1 MSQKQSIRTDKMVK
15 VDPRIRR
22 TRQMLQQA
30 MRDLLKEKDFL
41 DINVLDIAEHAGLN
55 RATFYKHFTDKYDL
69 LNTFNRERFQMHLEA
84 TLPENP
90 GLSAETVGIL
100 IQATY
105 DYLENFHS
113 DCLKARPYNEQTL
126 TLHSMQ
132 HQIYENLLTWL
143 QNGEAKDSGRDQ
155 ALEMIALLAS
165 WAIFGPTF
173 QVTWGIVQA
182 PKQDLIRQVTAV
194 VYSILNPYLF
204 AA

>member
-1 MSQKQSIRTDKMVK
+1 MSQKQSIGIYKMVK

-41 DINVLDIAEHAGLN
+41 DINVQDIAEHAGLN

-69 LNTFNRERFQMHLEA
+69 LNTFVRERFQMHLDA
-84 TLPENP
+84 ALPENP

-100 IQATY
+100 IQTTY

-113 DCLKARPYNEQTL
+113 DCLKARPHNEQVL

-132 HQIYENLLTWL
+132 RQIYENLLTWL
-143 QNGEAKDSGRDQ
+143 QNGEAQDSVRDQ

-165 WAIFGPTF
+165 WAIFGPIF

-182 PKQDLIRQVTAV
+182 PKQDLIRHVTAL
-194 VYSILNPYLF
+194 VYSILNPYLL